1 MGKDKKSKKKGA
13 GMEKTLAKT
22 EKKIDKAIKKELEE
36 IGEES
41 IEKLIADSIAKE
53 QALNKVKED
62 TLDVGQSPSRRGGST
77 FNLFPEK
84 DELILFGGEY
94 YNGNKVAMYNDLFIY
109 SIKKNQWTRIR
120 APNGPAPRTFHQS
133 AFVSRNGGELWV
145 FGGEFSSP
153 SQSQFYHYNDLWC
166 FQFQSKTWKKI
177 AASNGPSARS
187 GHRMVVMKKYLVV
200 FGGYYDNLRNC
211 RFYNDTYLFNLE
223 TERWEEMSWK
233 SNGLVECPSVRSAC
247 QLSVCGKNNTIV
259 LYGGFSKEMLK
270 KGREKAIVHSDM
282 FVLHHEARKTGQM
295 EWFWKKA
302 KQGGV
307 KPSERLS
314 YSMITIS
321 DETALLFGGVHDLK
335 DDEDMNDDDDDEE
348 GASSIFYNDLY
359 KLDLTTQKWSPLHL
373 RGKKEVKTK
382 SKKVEAKEAG
392 SDNTND
398 QEMLDE
404 SKASEESLAE
414 EVEELTIE
422 DIEKL
427 TAPVKQN
434 EEDDVFKLQ
443 ISAPVQQSE
452 LETQV
457 IQNQPPPM
465 NVFLPHP
472 RRSMFLQYHKS
483 VLYMYGGKFEDRD
496 DKEITLNDL
505 YSLNLKRCDEWT
517 CINED
522 KEFKLDQLAKSM
534 ESSDDSEDDD
544 DDDDEMEIDAPKA
557 EEGETIEDYFTRTNE
572 LWLSEASTEFPDE
585 KSKKFLKKMAFEICS
600 MFWDSVKP
608 SA

>member
-1 MGKDKKSKKKGA
+1 M
-13 GMEKTLAKT
+13 
-22 EKKIDKAIKKELEE
+22 
-36 IGEES
+36 
-41 IEKLIADSIAKE
+41 
-53 QALNKVKED
+53 
-62 TLDVGQSPSRRGGST
+62 
-77 FNLFPEK
+77 
-84 DELILFGGEY
+84 
-94 YNGNKVAMYNDLFIY
+94 
-109 SIKKNQWTRIR
+109 
-120 APNGPAPRTFHQS
+120 
-133 AFVSRNGGELWV
+133 
-145 FGGEFSSP
+145 
-153 SQSQFYHYNDLWC
+153 
-166 FQFQSKTWKKI
+166 
-177 AASNGPSARS
+177 
-187 GHRMVVMKKYLVV
+187 
-200 FGGYYDNLRNC
+200 
-211 RFYNDTYLFNLE
+211 
-223 TERWEEMSWK
+223 
-233 SNGLVECPSVRSAC
+233 
-247 QLSVCGKNNTIV
+247 
-259 LYGGFSKEMLK
+259 
-270 KGREKAIVHSDM
+270 
-282 FVLHHEARKTGQM
+282 
-295 EWFWKKA
+295 
-302 KQGGV
+302 
-307 KPSERLS
+307 
-314 YSMITIS
+314 
-321 DETALLFGGVHDLK
+321 
-335 DDEDMNDDDDDEE
+335 
-348 GASSIFYNDLY
+348 
-359 KLDLTTQKWSPLHL
+359 
-373 RGKKEVKTK
+373 KTK

-534 ESSDDSEDDD
+534 ESS
-544 DDDDEMEIDAPKA
+544 
-557 EEGETIEDYFTRTNE
+557 G
-572 LWLSEASTEFPDE
+572 
-585 KSKKFLKKMAFEICS
+585 KFILNISYINTVQQQFIQNSLC
-600 MFWDSVKP
+600 DLR
-608 SA
+608 